1 MLMIMNRSKHLLLI
15 SIVLSLS
22 FLLCVVIRMANIS
35 LLHEDVLDPDSARY
49 LRQAKIIAEQGKL
62 PEVDHMRWTPIGVQS
77 NQRLT
82 LFPAILA
89 GLFKLLSWFIPS
101 LTIEYFA
108 ILSPII
114 FSVFGGWLLYPLI
127 RRLAD
132 EYTALLTV
140 NLSLISWP
148 WVART
153 FSGYAD
159 RDAFVLCLAIA
170 SYYFY
175 VCSCQTCNPKKQWLL
190 RFTSGFLM
198 ALIGLTWEGVGLLIA
213 VIVGVEIVQFATK
226 PTTKQEFYSYL
237 LWILPIWVGLIFFT
251 QTYWYRLFQPFS
263 LLAFGAPTSLFFL
276 MFASLIIRRFPSL
289 REKLTFKDRYPLGL
303 SLIFWGGI
311 GVILTVT
318 VLSIHTK
325 SVLSVLGS
333 LWNNFL
339 SPFERTRLTA
349 AIAELQIQG
358 TVGWIAWPGI
368 FFAFTVAGVFLFA
381 RRLAECLQLNVWLSV
396 ALFELLLAG
405 TILTRLLS
413 GHFLGEDTTLT
424 NTIYVL
430 SILVFLV
437 GMGAIYLAAYQKR
450 EKPEKE
456 KNQKIDF
463 DSLFLLSWFFLMLF
477 CARGATRFEFFL
489 VPVAIAVGS
498 YALIVFFQWLVTGRT
513 FDRWM
518 WILFS
523 ILIAWEFFAV
533 RNSFHSLGVFTESLI
548 DNAKFGLVIII
559 GLTILLLGVGVF
571 EILKNISE
579 KRLSRLILLPILTLC
594 LAFIVGSPFTVL
606 RGYAATSADRA
617 QQPSFLD
624 SSMRQAF
631 NWMEENLPQ
640 KAVIAASWDY
650 GSFLNLHANRAT
662 IIDEEQISYWVHLM
676 NRHVMLGQTEEEALE
691 FLKTHNATHL
701 LITQRDI
708 KLTSTLSKLG
718 SDENFDRRCA
728 IVHFGRHV
736 ENILIDPSGES
747 CYRYLIPGS
756 KATIDEPLQWEGA
769 IYPPGDWQ
777 VSSIYLQVDRE
788 NQSLPK
794 LKAALVEVEAGKQ
807 ILRLRPEAIS
817 INGQWIH
824 QEGSVLPCTLVI
836 HASSNNPSDWG
847 VLYLSQ
853 RARQSLMIRLYLFN
867 ESSEFFKPI
876 YPPTNGSSTNYE
888 ARLWEISYPPDVQPN
903 PKYLLTQFPDPK
915 LYRSWMKG
923 GN

>member
-1 MLMIMNRSKHLLLI
+1 MNRSKHLLFIFIILLLS
-15 SIVLSLS
+15 SI
-22 FLLCVVIRMANIS
+22 LCAVIRMVNIP
-35 LLHEDVLDPDSARY
+35 LLQGDVFGPDSARY
-49 LRQAKIIAEQGKL
+49 LRQAKLIVEDGEL
-62 PEVDHMRWTPIGVQS
+62 PAVDHMRWAPIGVQT

-82 LFPAILA
+82 LFPVILA
-89 GLFKLLSWFIPS
+89 GLFNLLSWFIPT

-108 ILSPII
+108 VLFPVI
-114 FSVFGGWLLYPLI
+114 FSVLGGWLLYPLI
-127 RRLAD
+127 RRLTD

-140 NLSLISWP
+140 NISLISWP

-153 FSGYAD
+153 LSGYAD

-175 VCSCQTCNPKKQWLL
+175 VCSCQTLNPKKQWLL
-190 RFTSGFLM
+190 CFTSGFLM

-213 VIVGVEIVQFATK
+213 VIVGVELIQFATK

-251 QTYWYRLFQPFS
+251 QTYWSRLLQPFS

-276 MFASLIIRRFPSL
+276 MCAGLIIRRFPSL
-289 REKLTFKDRYPLGL
+289 REKLTLKARYPLGL
-303 SLIFWGGI
+303 SLIFWGVI
-311 GVILTVT
+311 GVTLTVT
-318 VLSIHTK
+318 VLSIHTN

-358 TVGWIAWPGI
+358 TVDWIAWPGI
-368 FFAFTVAGVFLFA
+368 FFAFTVAGVFLLA
-381 RRLAECLQLNVWLSV
+381 RRLTEGLQLNVWLSV

-405 TILTRLLS
+405 TVLTRLLS
-413 GHFLGEDTTLT
+413 GHFLGKDTILT

-430 SILVFLV
+430 SILVFLM

-450 EKPEKE
+450 EKPAKE
-456 KNQKIDF
+456 KNQISDF
-463 DSLFLLSWFFLMLF
+463 NSLFLLVWFFLMLF

-513 FDRWM
+513 FHRWM

-523 ILIAWEFFAV
+523 ILLVWEFFAV
-533 RNSFHSLGVFTESLI
+533 GNSLDSLGVFTELFI
-548 DNAKFGLVIII
+548 DNPKFSLTIVI

-571 EILKNISE
+571 VVLKNISE
-579 KRLSRLILLPILTLC
+579 KRLRRLILLPILTLC
-594 LAFIVGSPFTVL
+594 LAFIVGSPFAVS
-606 RGYAATSADRA
+606 RGYATTSSNRA

-624 SSMRQAF
+624 SSMCQAF
-631 NWMEENLPQ
+631 EWMAEDLPQ
-640 KAVIAASWDY
+640 KAVIAASWEY

-691 FLKTHNATHL
+691 FLKTHHATHL
-701 LITQRDI
+701 LITQRAI
-708 KLTSTLSKLG
+708 NLLPTLSKLG

-728 IVHFGRHV
+728 IVHFGEHV
-736 ENILIDPSGES
+736 ENILIEPSGES

-756 KATIDEPLQWEGA
+756 KATIDEPLQWEGE
-769 IYPPGDWQ
+769 IYPPGGWQ
-777 VSSIYLQVDRE
+777 VSSIYLQVDHE

-807 ILRLRPEAIS
+807 ILRLRPETIS

-824 QEGSVLPCTLVI
+824 QEGSVLPCTLLI

-867 ESSEFFKPI
+867 EPSEFFTPI
-876 YPPTNGSSTNYE
+876 YPPTNGPSTNYE
-888 ARLWEISYPPDVQPN
+888 ARLWEINYPPDIQPN

-915 LYRSWMKG
+915 LYRAWMKG

>member
-1 MLMIMNRSKHLLLI
+1 MKRSNHLYLVFTVLLLSSTLGVAI
-15 SIVLSLS
+15 RLANLP
-22 FLLCVVIRMANIS
+22 LLQG
-35 LLHEDVLDPDSARY
+35 DVFDPDSARY
-49 LRQAKIIAEQGKL
+49 LRQAKLIVEDGGL
-62 PEVDHMRWTPIGVQS
+62 PEVDHMRWTPVGVQI

-127 RRLAD
+127 RRLTD

-140 NLSLISWP
+140 NISLISWP

-153 FSGYAD
+153 LSGYAD
-159 RDAFVLCLAIA
+159 RDAFVLCLTVA

-175 VCSCQTCNPKKQWLL
+175 VYSCQILNPKKQWLL

-198 ALIGLTWEGVGLLIA
+198 ALIGLAWEGVGLLIS
-213 VIVGVEIVQFATK
+213 VIVGVELIQFATK

-237 LWILPIWVGLIFFT
+237 LWILPIWVGLIFCT
-251 QTYWYRLFQPFS
+251 QTYWSRLFQPFS

-276 MFASLIIRRFPSL
+276 MCASLIIRRFPSL
-289 REKLTFKDRYPLGL
+289 KRKLTFKDRYPLGL
-303 SLIFWGGI
+303 SLIFWGVI
-311 GVILTVT
+311 GVTLAVT

-325 SVLSVLGS
+325 SVLFVLGS

-358 TVGWIAWPGI
+358 TVDWIAWPGI
-368 FFAFTVAGVFLFA
+368 FFVFTVAGVFLLA
-381 RRLAECLQLNVWLSV
+381 RRLTESLQLNVWLSV

-405 TILTRLLS
+405 TILTRFLS
-413 GHFLGEDTTLT
+413 GHFLGKDTTLT

-430 SILVFLV
+430 SILAFLI
-437 GMGAIYLAAYQKR
+437 GMGAIYLSTYQKH

-456 KNQKIDF
+456 KNQKFDF
-463 DSLFLLSWFFLMLF
+463 DSLFLLVWLFLMLF

-498 YALIVFFQWLVTGRT
+498 YALIVFFRWLVTGRI
-513 FDRWM
+513 FHRWM
-518 WILFS
+518 WILLS
-523 ILIAWEFFAV
+523 ILIAWELFAV
-533 RNSFHSLGVFTESLI
+533 GNSFHSLGVFTESFI
-548 DNAKFGLVIII
+548 DNAKFSLTIII
-559 GLTILLLGVGVF
+559 GFTILLLGVGVF
-571 EILKNISE
+571 NILKSTSE
-579 KRLSRLILLPILTLC
+579 KRLRRLILLPILTLC
-594 LAFIVGSPFTVL
+594 LAFIVGSPFAVF
-606 RGYAATSADRA
+606 RGYATTSADRA

-624 SSMRQAF
+624 NSMRHAF

-640 KAVIAASWDY
+640 KAVIAASWEY
-650 GSFLNLHANRAT
+650 GSFLNLHVNRAT

-676 NRHVMLGQTEEEALE
+676 NRHVMLGQTEAEALE
-691 FLKTHNATHL
+691 FLKTHHATHL
-701 LITQRDI
+701 LITQRAI
-708 KLTSTLSKLG
+708 KLLPTLSKLG

-728 IVHFGRHV
+728 IFRFGKHV
-736 ENILIDPSGES
+736 ENILIEPSGES
-747 CYRYLIPGS
+747 CHRYLIPGS
-756 KATIDEPLQWEGA
+756 KAAIDEPLQWEGE

-777 VSSIYLQVDRE
+777 VSSVYLQVDRE
-788 NQSLPK
+788 NQSLPR

-807 ILRLRPEAIS
+807 VFRLRPEAIS
-817 INGQWIH
+817 INGQWIR
-824 QEGSVLPCTLVI
+824 QEGDVLPCTLLI
-836 HASSNNPSDWG
+836 HASSSNPSDWD

-867 ESSEFFKPI
+867 ESSEFFTPI
-876 YPPTNGSSTNYE
+876 YPPTNAPSTNYE
-888 ARLWEISYPPDVQPN
+888 VRLWEINYPSDVQPN
-903 PKYLLTQFPDPK
+903 PKYLLTQFPDSK
-915 LYRSWMKG
+915 LYRSWLKG
-923 GN
+923 EN

>member
-1 MLMIMNRSKHLLLI
+1 MKRSNHLYLVFTILLLSSTLGVAI
-15 SIVLSLS
+15 RLINIP
-22 FLLCVVIRMANIS
+22 LLQG
-35 LLHEDVLDPDSARY
+35 DVFGPDSARY
-49 LRQAKIIAEQGKL
+49 LRQARLIVEDGEL
-62 PEVDHMRWTPIGVQS
+62 PEIDHMRWAPIGVQID
-77 NQRLT
+77 QRLT
-82 LFPAILA
+82 LFPVILA
-89 GLFKLLSWFIPS
+89 GLFNLLSWFIPS

-127 RRLAD
+127 RRLTN

-140 NLSLISWP
+140 NISLISWP
-148 WVART
+148 WVARIL
-153 FSGYAD
+153 SGYAD

-175 VCSCQTCNPKKQWLL
+175 VCSCQTLNPKKQWLL

-213 VIVGVEIVQFATK
+213 VIVGVELIQFATRA
-226 PTTKQEFYSYL
+226 TTKQEFYNYL

-251 QTYWYRLFQPFS
+251 QTYWSRLFQPFS
-263 LLAFGAPTSLFFL
+263 LLAFGAPTSLFLL
-276 MFASLIIRRFPSL
+276 MCASLIIRRFPSL

-311 GVILTVT
+311 GVILAVT
-318 VLSIHTK
+318 ALSIHTRAI
-325 SVLSVLGS
+325 LSVVSG

-349 AIAELQIQG
+349 AIAELQLQG
-358 TVGWIAWPGI
+358 TVDWIAWPGI
-368 FFAFTVAGVFLFA
+368 FFAFTVAGVFLLA
-381 RRLAECLQLNVWLSV
+381 RRLTESLQLNVWLSV

-405 TILTRLLS
+405 TILTRFLS

-430 SILVFLV
+430 SILVFLI
-437 GMGAIYLAAYQKR
+437 GMGATYLVAYQKR

-456 KNQKIDF
+456 KNQKFDF
-463 DSLFLLSWFFLMLF
+463 NSLFLLVWLFLILF

-513 FDRWM
+513 FHRWM

-523 ILIAWEFFAV
+523 IMLVWEFFAV
-533 RNSFHSLGVFTESLI
+533 SNSLGVTESFI
-548 DNAKFGLVIII
+548 GNVKFSLTIVI

-571 EILKNISE
+571 EVLKNISE

-594 LAFIVGSPFTVL
+594 LAFIVGSPFAVS
-606 RGYAATSADRA
+606 RGYATTSANRA

-640 KAVIAASWDY
+640 KAVIAASWEY

-691 FLKTHNATHL
+691 FLKTHRATHL
-701 LITQRDI
+701 LVTQRAI
-708 KLTSTLSKLG
+708 SLLPTLSKLG
-718 SDENFDRRCA
+718 SDENFDRHCA
-728 IVHFGRHV
+728 LFHFGKHV
-736 ENILIDPSGES
+736 ENILIELSGES

-756 KATIDEPLQWEGA
+756 KAIVDEPLQWEGE

-777 VSSIYLQVDRE
+777 VNSVYLQVDRE
-788 NQSLPK
+788 NQSFPR

-807 ILRLRPEAIS
+807 IFRLRPEAIS
-817 INGQWIH
+817 INGQWIR
-824 QEGSVLPCTLVI
+824 QEGIVLPCTLLI
-836 HASSNNPSDWG
+836 HTSSSNPSDWH

-876 YPPTNGSSTNYE
+876 YPPTNGPSMNYE
-888 ARLWEISYPPDVQPN
+888 ARLWEINYPADVQPN

-923 GN
+923 GD